1 MELLKI
7 DLSALIHQFGL
18 GLFIWYLINGLKDQ
32 IGSLQGVVAAQ
43 KETIEVMD
51 RRIQETEKI
60 GGIYKSLLSD
70 LPEDLERYKKI
81 IATTKDEVILQLQSR
96 QAETEREVDEA
107 KRQLKVS
114 GRSEVDIAT
123 YARIAQKLA
132 SKRKNK
138 YGHESELD
146 LKAISLFDGRDIG
159 NSVILLKSTKS
170 LQAYLTSL
178 KFELE
183 IRKDASL
190 LKSIIKDGRMPDTLG
205 SPVRQAV
212 FSETSRDDDWL
223 MVANNQIWLGSARL
237 ERLND
242 EFAYLQEN
250 AMDSADA

>member
-7 DLSALIHQFGL
+7 DLSALIPQFGL

-138 YGHESELD
+138 YGHVSELD